1 MRPNRLHSWIP
12 AMVAGLMLAAVIVAG
27 AVRGD
32 ADEPGSAPEA
42 STVAP
47 PTSVTTS
54 PTDAQPGVPAV
65 DRVVPL
71 TQTLGPGSQGPE
83 VERLQR
89 RLIELAFDPGV
100 VDGAFGTR
108 TLQAV
113 WAFEKLVRGVPRERA
128 RGRVTPEVWDRMQQA
143 IDIRPRRPEAATE
156 NHTEIYLP
164 EQVMVIFHGRR
175 PVLVTHIS
183 SGDGEEWCE
192 EVTISPGELGN
203 EDGTEPVKDGV
214 CGRSVTPGGVYRF
227 YRRVEGRRESQLG
240 ALYNPVYFNFGIAI
254 HGAHQVPAEPASH
267 GCIRIPMHISDYY
280 QTLVTWGRTTGDIV
294 YVWDGVN
301 EPEQYGAQPP
311 VWNWSDPDYSTTTS
325 STSSTST
332 TTSTT
337 SSTTVAPATTAA
349 PATSSTTSST
359 STTTSTTTSTS
370 TTTTTTP
377 PTTST
382 TAASSEGT

>member
-1 MRPNRLHSWIP
+1 MNAQTLRSWFP
-12 AMVAGLMLAAVIVAG
+12 AMVAALLLAVVIVVG

-32 ADEPGSAPEA
+32 AD
-42 STVAP
+42 
-47 PTSVTTS
+47 PTEGAVTTS
-54 PTDAQPGVPAV
+54 TSVAPTSTTTPGADASGVKAV
-65 DRVVPL
+65 DEVVPL
-71 TQTLGPGSQGPE
+71 TQTLGPGSSGPA
-83 VERLQR
+83 VERVQR

-100 VDGAFGTR
+100 VDGVYGTR

-113 WAFEKLVRGVPRERA
+113 WAFEKLVMGVPRERA
-128 RGRVTPEVWDRMQQA
+128 GGRVTPEVWDRMQRA
-143 IDIRPRRPEAATE
+143 VDIKPRRPEAATE

-203 EDGTEPVKDGV
+203 ENGTEPIKDGV
-214 CGRSVTPGGVYRF
+214 CGRSVTPGGVFRF

-240 ALYNPVYFNFGIAI
+240 GLYNPVYFNFGIAV
-254 HGAHQVPAEPASH
+254 HGAHEVPNYPASH

-301 EPEQYGAQPP
+301 EPEHYGAQPP
-311 VWNWSDPDYSTTTS
+311 VWNWSDPNYSTTTT
-325 STSSTST
+325 STSSTT
-332 TTSTT
+332 TTP
-337 SSTTVAPATTAA
+337 PATTL
-349 PATSSTTSST
+349 PATT
-359 STTTSTTTSTS
+359 TTTSTTTSTS
-370 TTTTTTP
+370 ST
-377 PTTST
+377 TTST
-382 TAASSEGT
+382 TTVPPAPDASAAPGSINSSEADS

>member
-1 MRPNRLHSWIP
+1 MQAHPLRSWLP
-12 AMVAGLMLAAVIVAG
+12 ALVAALLLGGVIVVG

-32 ADEPGSAPEA
+32 ADPTDDTVTA
-42 STVAP
+42 ST
-47 PTSVTTS
+47 SVVSTTTAV
-54 PTDAQPGVPAV
+54 PRTDRSGVPAV
-65 DRVVPL
+65 DSVVPL
-71 TQTLGPGSQGPE
+71 TRTLGPGASGPE
-83 VERLQR
+83 VERVQR

-100 VDGAFGTR
+100 VDGLYGTR

-113 WAFEKLVRGVPRERA
+113 WAFEKLVMGVPRERA
-128 RGRVTPEVWDRMQQA
+128 AGRVTPEVWDRMQQA

-203 EDGTEPVKDGV
+203 ENGTEPIKDGV
-214 CGRSVTPGGVYRF
+214 CGRSVTPGGVFRF

-240 ALYNPVYFNFGIAI
+240 GLYNPVYFNFGIAI
-254 HGAHQVPAEPASH
+254 HGAHEVPNQPASH

-301 EPEQYGAQPP
+301 EPEHYGAQPP
-311 VWNWSDPDYSTTTS
+311 VWNWSDPDYSTTTT
-325 STSSTST
+325 STS
-332 TTSTT
+332 
-337 SSTTVAPATTAA
+337 
-349 PATSSTTSST
+349 
-359 STTTSTTTSTS
+359 TTSTS
-370 TTTTTTP
+370 TTSTTLAP
-377 PTTST
+377 PPPSTSSTTST
-382 TAASSEGT
+382 TTVAPSTSTSTSTTTVPAAPDASEAPAPTDTSESDT